1 MVARVVVLP
10 SEIEIEVDDGET
22 LMAAAVRQGYR
33 WPTVCGG
40 QGTCRTCFVRVEAGA
55 EHCSPISP
63 FEKEGIDAL
72 REPADGVTRLAC
84 QVGIAGDGVRVFKR
98 GVRPRR

>member
-1 MVARVVVLP
+1 VVARVVVLP
-10 SEIEIEVDDGET
+10 SGVEIQVEDGEK

-55 EHCSPISP
+55 ELCSPIGSL
-63 FEKEGIDAL
+63 EKEGIDAL

-84 QVGIAGDGVRVFKR
+84 QVEIAADGVRVFKR